1 MNVHSVILIVY
12 EGENSMPTKSGK
24 RDDLLNAALK
34 LIAEQGFHA
43 TPMSQIAEEANI
55 GVGTIYRY
63 FKNKEELINGLY
75 LELRKRMAEA
85 IDKDQDRTAT
95 IKIQFVKSLQ
105 NLIGYLIEHPEEIHF
120 TEQYES
126 SPFIT
131 EATKAE
137 IEKIASPIS
146 ALLARAQKENLLKPL
161 PFTVL
166 MSMFSGASM
175 GLLKA
180 YLQKKTSPAKMNEAI
195 LAIWD
200 MLSRKNIEG
209 EKQ

>member
-1 MNVHSVILIVY
+1 MA
-12 EGENSMPTKSGK
+12 TQSGK

-43 TPMSQIAEEANI
+43 APMSQIAEAANI

-75 LELRKRMAEA
+75 LEIRKRMAEEIVKGA
-85 IDKDQDRTAT
+85 DASTPVKA
-95 IKIQFVKSLQ
+95 QFVRSLQ
-105 NLIGYLIEHPEEIHF
+105 NLIRYLLVHPTEIQF
-120 TEQYES
+120 TEQYEN

-131 EATKAE
+131 EVTKTE

-146 ALLARAQKENLLKPL
+146 GLLLRARSEKMLKDL
-161 PFTVL
+161 PFPLL
-166 MSMFSGASM
+166 MSMFGGASM

-180 YLQKKTSPAKMNEAI
+180 YLQNKSSPKKMNEAI
-195 LAIWD
+195 NAIWD
-200 MLSRKNIEG
+200 MIAQKNNRSKI
-209 EKQ
+209 